1 MKDEK
6 KLPVTNSP
14 VADPYDLSENPPKEE
29 TDEAKE
35 REERRKQLRERME
48 AEAAKIKEAMEAMKE
63 GKGIL
68 ELETP
73 IVAGEKQ
80 ITELPYDFTVL
91 TGMEYTDAMDSDN
104 RGNAQQMYSITYR
117 QGLNL
122 FAAAAAKEVEELDMT
137 DIITRIGVTD
147 AVEAVQLATLFFTAS
162 TRAGR
167 KRISKK

>member
-1 MKDEK
+1 MNDEK
-6 KLPVTNSP
+6 RIP
-14 VADPYDLSENPPKEE
+14 AENEPDAAGASSDAE
-29 TDEAKE
+29 KE
-35 REERRKQLRERME
+35 REETRRQLRRQME
-48 AEAAKIKEAMEAMKE
+48 AEAAKVREGMEAMKE

-68 ELETP
+68 TLETP
-73 IVAGEKQ
+73 IAAGGKQ
-80 ITELPYDFTVL
+80 IAALPYDFTVL
-91 TGMEYTDAMDSDN
+91 SGMEYTDAMDSDN
-104 RGNAQQMYSITYR
+104 RGNAHQMYGITYR

-122 FAAAAAKEVEELDMT
+122 FAAAAAKEVEELDAT

>member
-6 KLPVTNSP
+6 KLPV
-14 VADPYDLSENPPKEE
+14 ENAPDTPDTAPTKAEA
-29 TDEAKE
+29 DEAKE
-35 REERRKQLRERME
+35 REERREQLRERME

-68 ELETP
+68 ALETP
-73 IVAGEKQ
+73 ITAGDKQ
-80 ITELPYDFTVL
+80 ITELPYDFTVI
-91 TGMEYTDAMDSDN
+91 TGMEYTDAMDSDS
-104 RGNAQQMYSITYR
+104 RSNAQQMYSLTYR

-122 FAAAAAKEVEELDMT
+122 FATAAAKEIEGLDMT
-137 DIITRIGVTD
+137 DIVTRIGVTD

-167 KRISKK
+167 KRISRK